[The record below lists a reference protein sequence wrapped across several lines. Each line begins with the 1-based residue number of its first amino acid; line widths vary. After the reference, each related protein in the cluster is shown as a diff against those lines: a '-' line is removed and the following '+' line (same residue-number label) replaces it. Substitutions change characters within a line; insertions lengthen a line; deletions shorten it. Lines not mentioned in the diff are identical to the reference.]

1 MDQNQA
7 STLRRYKS
15 LTTARRRFVL
25 QRSKKLHV
33 HHCSHVSTVATEKV
47 RVGESA
53 GLCADHLPVSAVLQ
67 SVAYLIF
74 GLKQDVLE
82 LGGDGPADRQLVLEL
97 ADAIDLHVGGRVCG
111 HCTHKGHL
119 LKGLHA
125 AGVKSNKAGMTSK
138 R

>member
-1 MDQNQA
+1 MFY
-7 STLRRYKS
+7 SE
-15 LTTARRRFVL
+15 ARSFTFIIAHTFPQQL
-25 QRSKKLHV
+25 QRKCV
-33 HHCSHVSTVATEKV
+33 
-47 RVGESA
+47 
-53 GLCADHLPVSAVLQ
+53 DHLPVSAVLQ

-82 LGGDGPADRQLVLEL
+82 LGGAGPADRQLVLEI
-97 ADAIDLHVGGRVCG
+97 ADAIDLDVGGRVCG

-125 AGVKSNKAGMTSK
+125 AGVKSNRVGTTSK